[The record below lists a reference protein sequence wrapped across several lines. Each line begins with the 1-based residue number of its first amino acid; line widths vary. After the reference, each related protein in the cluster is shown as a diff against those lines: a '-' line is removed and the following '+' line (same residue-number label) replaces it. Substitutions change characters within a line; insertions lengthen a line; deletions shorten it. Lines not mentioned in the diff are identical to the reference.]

1 MVVEAAPPD
10 ADASQVRDPDE
21 EEEPDGRQNR
31 FLENRRRAMALAA
44 AGWPT
49 RAEQVADQAAWA
61 AQGSRDSRARQKA
74 AGSEGATQAAASS
87 QGNSDTI
94 VPADDDDGTGS
105 HQRLRQRGID
115 V

>member
-49 RAEQVADQAAWA
+49 RAEQVA
-61 AQGSRDSRARQKA
+61 QGADPCEVVDFRGLLNPAKKNQQK
-74 AGSEGATQAAASS
+74 
-87 QGNSDTI
+87 
-94 VPADDDDGTGS
+94 
-105 HQRLRQRGID
+105 
-115 V
+115 